1 MDDAATTPSLIS
13 SVQRSPRLSSHVPGS
28 TIREGD
34 VPLLKVLK
42 TSGFAASLQ
51 NVAKESGDRGI
62 VGFHF
67 VR

>member
-1 MDDAATTPSLIS
+1 MDDAATTSSRIP
-13 SVQRSPRLSSHVPGS
+13 SVQHSPHLSSHVAGS

-34 VPLLKVLK
+34 IPLSKVLK

-51 NVAKESGDRGI
+51 EVAKESGDWGI
-62 VGFHF
+62 VGFHV

>member
-1 MDDAATTPSLIS
+1 MDDAATTPSLIT
-13 SVQRSPRLSSHVPGS
+13 SVQRSPHLPSRVVGS

-34 VPLLKVLK
+34 IPLSKVLK
-42 TSGFAASLQ
+42 TSGFAVSLQ
-51 NVAKESGDRGI
+51 KVAKESGDQGI